1 MQEVTN
7 SLANMKIS
15 SYWNKGTLRFPKQPG
30 ILNVTFWWLFSST
43 TTKKQ
48 LLNYT
53 VPVKGSINILA
64 KESNLE
70 HAQRWDGETTKGT
83 QVLNNKY

>member
-15 SYWNKGTLRFPKQPG
+15 SYWNKGTLCIPKQPG
-30 ILNVTFWWLFSST
+30 NLNITFWWLFSSA
-43 TTKKQ
+43 TTKKTIK
-48 LLNYT
+48 LHSSC
-53 VPVKGSINILA
+53 KGSINILA

-70 HAQRWDGETTKGT
+70 HAQRWDGETTKGM
-83 QVLNNKY
+83 QVSNNKY